1 MVILKT
7 NNVAKLLFLL
17 SYLVSG
23 ATLASSSVS
32 NTLLKDTLN
41 RLSPYVIT
49 LSAGPTWTNGGET
62 QTFYLAP
69 SIQKTY
75 TANKNTSTIFDGELF
90 LGIERALRANLQ
102 GQLGLAVAA
111 TSDASL
117 SGDIWD
123 DADSRFNNFNYK
135 YKIQHTHIAIKGKLL
150 RDIGHVL
157 KPYVSGSVG
166 VGFNQAH
173 NYNSTPTIFA
183 AVPTPNFTSNM
194 TTAFTYTVG
203 LGLQRAINAHWKAS
217 AGYEFADWGKSQ
229 LGIAS
234 GQTLGGG
241 LSLNH
246 LYTNGLQFSL
256 SYCA

>member
-1 MVILKT
+1 MIILKT
-7 NNVAKLLFLL
+7 NNIAKLLCL
-17 SYLVSG
+17 SLSLVAG
-23 ATLASSSVS
+23 ATLASSPVS

-49 LSAGPTWTNGGET
+49 LSASPTWTNGGET
-62 QTFYLAP
+62 QTFYLGP

-75 TANKNTSTIFDGELF
+75 TANKNTSTLFDGELF
-90 LGIERALRANLQ
+90 LGIERALRANFH

-123 DADSRFNNFNYK
+123 DADPRFNNFNYT
-135 YKIQHTHIAIKGKLL
+135 YKIQHTHIALKGKLL
-150 RDIGHVL
+150 GDMGHVL

-166 VGFNQAH
+166 VGFNQAY
-173 NYNSTPTIFA
+173 NYNSTPTVFA
-183 AVPTPNFTSNM
+183 AVPAPNFTSNM

-203 LGLQRAINAHWKAS
+203 LGLQRAINVHWKAS
-217 AGYEFADWGKSQ
+217 LGYEFADWGKSQ